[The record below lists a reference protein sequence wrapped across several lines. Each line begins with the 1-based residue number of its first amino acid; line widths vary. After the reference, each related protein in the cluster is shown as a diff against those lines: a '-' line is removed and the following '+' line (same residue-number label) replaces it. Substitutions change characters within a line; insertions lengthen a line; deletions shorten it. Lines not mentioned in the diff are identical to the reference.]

1 MTRTPIVPR
10 KDQISELTRG
20 LELPFNPLQKIHL
33 TIVTELLAQAWREL
47 SLDHRETIAQ
57 GNEAEINALMAA
69 RLNGL
74 LESDIMWHQLVR
86 NVTRGTESISY
97 DGSHL
102 EKRPDLSIHLTNR
115 SASFPLV
122 VECKIVDINSGRTI
136 KLYCEKGLVRYING
150 EYIVGRRQKLSCLL
164 MCITIRQSSS
174 SFIPFLI
181 ESENVAPPPYRVV
194 SLPKSVPHATADLA
208 CSLHKRNFIY
218 QHNHRQN
225 LPGPISIWHMW
236 VSLDLR
242 RT

>member
-150 EYIVGRRQKLSCLL
+150 EYAWAAAEAFMLAYVRDN
-164 MCITIRQSSS
+164 SSIKS
-174 SFIPFLI
+174 SLTPFLI
-181 ESENVAPPPYRVV
+181 ESENVTYPPYRVV